1 MEEDADIVPSAGWF
15 RLAAAV
21 VRGLPADD
29 PQREEWRDF
38 GLDLVRRLTPAH
50 QVTRGARPGYMDG
63 SGTGSNQVAKR
74 RRKVTSISARS
85 SAR

>member
-50 QVTRGARPGYMDG
+50 QVTRVRPALVSTITVATLPASVG
-63 SGTGSNQVAKR
+63 SALT
-74 RRKVTSISARS
+74 
-85 SAR
+85 